1 MSFSIKIPKVK
12 LDLDCYCVFGV
23 KKVAVS
29 FATIHFICT
38 NPTGSMG
45 VERATKPLKVA
56 VYTKQ
61 RNRLESG
68 NKKMLLRTGLN
79 LRFLSGTKFA
89 MNTSL
94 NKSNS
99 VFFFFS
105 IWNF

>member
-1 MSFSIKIPKVK
+1 MK

-61 RNRLESG
+61 RNRLDLG
-68 NKKMLLRTGLN
+68 NKKILLRTGLN
-79 LRFLSGTKFA
+79 LRFLLEMKVE
-89 MNTSL
+89 MKLLLTS
-94 NKSNS
+94 
-99 VFFFFS
+99 
-105 IWNF
+105 